1 MSRHGHLWA
10 VAYDRM
16 ERADEVRDE
25 LLKIG
30 RYMNLVDVA
39 VVVRHPDG
47 SFTINREPLHP
58 IRNVLGTTTLG
69 SLIGLALGGPL
80 TGAAAGALLGAG
92 ITVSAALVCID
103 EDFIREVKQLMKPGT
118 SAVFVLDDEG
128 DMDVILHAIQGLGG
142 TVVKTNVD
150 VERAKLIQSAL
161 NAAPGQGTERGAGN
175 YGRAMQETSP
185 TSCEGGGSRMPR
197 KAPGAMRTAV
207 ILLAGALTL
216 LGAAQV
222 YANTLEAAKARGTLN
237 VGVRNDFPPLG
248 YLDADGKPTG
258 FEVDLARYLA
268 RQLLGD
274 EGKLRLV
281 PVPAGSRLTALV
293 AESADLLI
301 AAVTVTEDRG
311 YLFAFSEPY
320 FISGSL
326 LLVPKHSAIQGLGD
340 LPGKKVAVLE
350 GSLQEGG
357 LRRVAPGAT
366 PVNFW
371 RVSEAVA
378 ALRAGEVDALAE
390 DDILARAL
398 ARQYPDLAAVG
409 EPFRPR
415 PYAVAMRKG
424 DPDLLAWVN
433 EQLRKAKADGTLDAL
448 WNRYFGDAGAI
459 LHRP

>member
-1 MSRHGHLWA
+1 MQGKRP
-10 VAYDRM
+10 VAR
-16 ERADEVRDE
+16 
-25 LLKIG
+25 L
-30 RYMNLVDVA
+30 
-39 VVVRHPDG
+39 
-47 SFTINREPLHP
+47 
-58 IRNVLGTTTLG
+58 
-69 SLIGLALGGPL
+69 
-80 TGAAAGALLGAG
+80 
-92 ITVSAALVCID
+92 AAL
-103 EDFIREVKQLMKPGT
+103 T
-118 SAVFVLDDEG
+118 
-128 DMDVILHAIQGLGG
+128 
-142 TVVKTNVD
+142 
-150 VERAKLIQSAL
+150 
-161 NAAPGQGTERGAGN
+161 
-175 YGRAMQETSP
+175 
-185 TSCEGGGSRMPR
+185 
-197 KAPGAMRTAV
+197 
-207 ILLAGALTL
+207 LLVGALTL
-216 LGAAQV
+216 LGAAQ
-222 YANTLEAAKARGTLN
+222 AHAGTLEAVKARGTLI

-281 PVPAGSRLTALV
+281 PVPAGSRLTSLI

-301 AAVTVTEDRG
+301 AAVTVTEDRS

-326 LLVPKHSAIQGLGD
+326 LLVPKNSSIHGLGE

-366 PVNFW
+366 PVRFW
-371 RVSEAVA
+371 RVPEAVA

-390 DDILARAL
+390 DDILAMAL

-433 EQLRKAKADGTLDAL
+433 DQLRKAKTDGTLDAL
-448 WNRYFGDAGAI
+448 WSRYFGDAGAI